1 LFLFSSTLCALKN
14 KTAKPAVPKT
24 ATPAASTTTSQDSS
38 TSTETPEIVIKNVS
52 VCPSTSSWECNRA
65 RYNLTG
71 GNVMVY
77 PDEAQTEADFVFN
90 FVASYYLNNSFVKET
105 MVYFNFTNYKL

>member
-1 LFLFSSTLCALKN
+1 
-14 KTAKPAVPKT
+14 
-24 ATPAASTTTSQDSS
+24 
-38 TSTETPEIVIKNVS
+38 
-52 VCPSTSSWECNRA
+52 
-65 RYNLTG
+65 
-71 GNVMVY
+71 MVY